1 MVLSDLINSFSGSHV
16 EGEEHLHAV
25 MSWIEA
31 QGGIPGVIEKLR
43 DSGLGDVVASWI
55 SKGNN
60 LPVSVNQ
67 IIAVFGTPALQT
79 LADKTGIDLQ
89 GVSSL
94 VATLLPGIVDHFSP
108 EGEEQ
113 TKTDLLTAGMN
124 LLKSKFFS

>member
-1 MVLSDLINSFSGSHV
+1 MGISDLIKSLAGSHA
-16 EGEEHLHAV
+16 GDEEHLHAV
-25 MSWIEA
+25 MSWIES
-31 QGGIPGVIEKLR
+31 QGGIPGVIEKFR
-43 DSGLGDVVASWI
+43 ASGLGDVVASWI
-55 SKGNN
+55 NKGSN

-67 IIAVFGTPALQT
+67 IIAVFGTPALQA

-108 EGEEQ
+108 EGEVQ

-124 LLKSKFFS
+124 MLKSKFLS